1 MQTAIEK
8 LMTLSLKAYRDSSV
22 LQPYLQMRMNYDID
36 MKLNHLCELEKA
48 MYDINCTEIVSF
60 EEHFEVVY
68 ERSELES
75 ERNKLQLKLSDEGL
89 SLYPEYTNAVALLK
103 DLGYIDND
111 ERGLSSFR
119 LSTRISYV

>member
-1 MQTAIEK
+1 MQTAIEE
-8 LMTLSLKAYRDSSV
+8 LMTLSLKAYRNSSV
-22 LQPYLQMRMNYDID
+22 LQPYLQMKMNYDID
-36 MKLNHLCELEKA
+36 MKLNHLCELAKA
-48 MYDINCTEIVSF
+48 MYDINCTEIVNF
-60 EEHFEVVY
+60 EEQFEVVY

-111 ERGLSSFR
+111 ERGLSFFR

>member
-1 MQTAIEK
+1 MQTAIEE

-89 SLYPEYTNAVALLK
+89 SLYPEYANAVALLK

>member
-1 MQTAIEK
+1 MQTAIEE

-111 ERGLSSFR
+111 ERGLSSFK